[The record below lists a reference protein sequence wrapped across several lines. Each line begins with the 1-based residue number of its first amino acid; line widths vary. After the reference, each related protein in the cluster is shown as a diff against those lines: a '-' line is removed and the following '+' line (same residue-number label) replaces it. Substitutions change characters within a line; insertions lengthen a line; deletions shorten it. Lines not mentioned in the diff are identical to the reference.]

1 MVMEIAFE
9 QVGFTYGAGTP
20 FASLALRD
28 INVTI
33 PDGSYTAI
41 IGHTGSG
48 KSTITQH
55 LNALVQPTV
64 GQVRIG
70 EAVVTADSRPKDLKA
85 IRQSVGMVF
94 QFPEGQLFEESVI
107 KDVMFGPMNFGD
119 DEATARKKAE
129 TALEAVGIA
138 PTLYDRSP
146 FELSGG
152 QMRRVAIAGV
162 IAMEPEVLVLD
173 EPTAGLDP
181 KGRME
186 MMTMFDRLYR
196 DQGLTIVLVTHQME
210 DVAAYAN
217 HVIVMDG
224 GTCVKEG
231 TPAEIFA
238 DPEWLARHQLALP
251 DATDFAYQLQDKLGS
266 DLWVTPTD
274 VPLTV
279 DNLADLIVEK
289 LALDTT
295 GNSQH
300 REGDQ

>member
-238 DPEWLARHQLALP
+238 DPEWLASHQLALP